1 MMIEPFL
8 WRILVNTP
16 NWSVCSN
23 KICQPSS
30 NKSSRLCWYFVPS
43 TAREIKSIMTLVLR
57 KDKPSLGGQRQIAL
71 RLMISR
77 RQIQTLSRL

>member
-16 NWSVCSN
+16 NLSVCSN
-23 KICQPSS
+23 KICQPSA

-43 TAREIKSIMTLVLR
+43 TAREIKSIMSFALY
-57 KDKPSLGGQRQIAL
+57 KDKPSLGGLRQIAL
-71 RLMISR
+71 PLLISR
-77 RQIQTLSRL
+77 RQTHSLSRL

>member
-23 KICQPSS
+23 KICQPSA

-43 TAREIKSIMTLVLR
+43 TAREIKSIMTLALR
-57 KDKPSLGGQRQIAL
+57 MDKPILGGQRQIAL
-71 RLMISR
+71 RLLKLGRYIHY
-77 RQIQTLSRL
+77 LFPL